1 MKNGAFTHD
10 IYKQSATQMEELD
23 TIRVLQDGRTF
34 AYALAGGT
42 ALAVG
47 KTNQAPVPD
56 ANANNETL
64 SATQS
69 AAIGDTSVVVTF
81 GGAVTADY
89 YKDGYIYATDAAGEG
104 HMYRVKS
111 HAAGTADVRV
121 YLKDPIRV
129 AWTAS
134 TTIWTAIANRQA
146 YLIIGSAPTITA
158 RVAGVAPTT
167 ITAEYYFWNQVKGPA
182 VCLLSGTVVLGDPVC
197 PLTTAGAL
205 GPMANTGIMAPIGNV
220 MSVDATTQ
228 YGLVNLHVP
237 GY

>member
-1 MKNGAFTHD
+1 MKNGAFAQSL
-10 IYKQSATQMEELD
+10 YKQSSVQLEELD
-23 TIRVLQDGRTF
+23 TIRYEQDGRVF
-34 AYALAGGT
+34 AYALAGSV

-56 ANANNETL
+56 GNANNETL

-69 AAIGDTSVVVTF
+69 AAIGATQITVTF

-104 HMYRVKS
+104 TMYRVKG
-111 HAAGTADVRV
+111 HAAGTADVVV
-121 YLKDPIRV
+121 YLKDAVRV
-129 AWTAS
+129 AWVAS

-158 RVAGVAPTT
+158 RVAGVAP
-167 ITAEYYFWNQVKGPA
+167 ITVTALYYFWNQVKGPC
-182 VCLLSGTVVLGDPVC
+182 VCLLSGSVVLGDPVY

-205 GPMANTGIMAPIGNV
+205 GPMANTGIMQPVGNV

-228 YGLVNLHVP
+228 YGVVNLCVP

>member
-1 MKNGAFTHD
+1 MKNGAFAQSL
-10 IYKQSATQMEELD
+10 YKQSSVQLEELD
-23 TIRVLQDGRTF
+23 TIRYEQDGRVF
-34 AYALAGGT
+34 AYALAGSV

-56 ANANNETL
+56 GNANNETL

-69 AAIGDTSVVVTF
+69 AAIGATQITVTF

-89 YKDGYIYATDAAGEG
+89 YKDGYIYATDSAGEG
-104 HMYRVKS
+104 TMYRVKG
-111 HAAGTADVRV
+111 HAAGTADVVV
-121 YLKDPIRV
+121 YLKDAVRV
-129 AWTAS
+129 AWVAS

-158 RVAGVAPTT
+158 RVAGVAP
-167 ITAEYYFWNQVKGPA
+167 ITVTALYFWNQVKGPC
-182 VCLLSGTVVLGDPVC
+182 VCLLSGSVVLGDPVY

-205 GPMANTGIMAPIGNV
+205 GPMANTGIMQPVGNV

-228 YGLVNLHVP
+228 YGVVNLCVP

>member
-1 MKNGAFTHD
+1 MKNGAFAQD

-23 TIRVLQDGRTF
+23 TVRVLQDGRVF
-34 AYALAGGT
+34 AYALAGTT
-42 ALAVG
+42 ALAAG

-56 ANANNETL
+56 SNANNETL

-69 AAIGDTSVVVTF
+69 AAIGATQVTVTF

-104 HMYRVKS
+104 HMYRVKG
-111 HAAGTADVRV
+111 HAAGTADVTV
-121 YLKDPIRV
+121 YLKDAIRV
-129 AWTAS
+129 AWVAS

-146 YLIIGSAPTITA
+146 YLIIGSVPTITA
-158 RVAGVAPTT
+158 RVAGVAPMA
-167 ITAEYYFWNQVKGPA
+167 ITASYYFWNQVKGPA
-182 VCLLSGTVVLGDPVC
+182 TCLISGTAVLGDPLC
-197 PLTTAGAL
+197 PLGSAGAL
-205 GPMANTGIMAPIGNV
+205 GPMANTGIMAPIANC

>member
-1 MKNGAFTHD
+1 MKNGAFAQSL
-10 IYKQSATQMEELD
+10 YKQSSVQLEELD
-23 TIRVLQDGRTF
+23 TIRYEQDGRVF
-34 AYALAGGT
+34 AYALAGSV

-56 ANANNETL
+56 GNANNETL

-69 AAIGDTSVVVTF
+69 AAIGATQITVTF
-81 GGAVTADY
+81 G
-89 YKDGYIYATDAAGEG
+89 
-104 HMYRVKS
+104 
-111 HAAGTADVRV
+111 HAAGTADVVV
-121 YLKDPIRV
+121 YLKDAVRV
-129 AWTAS
+129 AWVAS

-158 RVAGVAPTT
+158 RVAGVAP
-167 ITAEYYFWNQVKGPA
+167 ITVTALYYFWNQVKGPC
-182 VCLLSGTVVLGDPVC
+182 VCLLSGSVVLGDPVY

-205 GPMANTGIMAPIGNV
+205 GPMANTGIMQPVGNV

-228 YGLVNLHVP
+228 YGVVNLCVP